1 MDQHPHGAEMPTVEI
16 RRRVD
21 FPRGES
27 GGGNDNNVAAAAA
40 SADADTVDSGN
51 CMIHEEV

>member
-1 MDQHPHGAEMPTVEI
+1 MPTVEI